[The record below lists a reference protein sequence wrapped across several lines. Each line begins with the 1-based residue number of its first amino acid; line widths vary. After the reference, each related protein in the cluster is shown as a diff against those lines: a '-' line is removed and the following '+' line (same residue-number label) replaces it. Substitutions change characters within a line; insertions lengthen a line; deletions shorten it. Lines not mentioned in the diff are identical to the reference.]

1 MKILFHKR
9 NIPLFF
15 SFFVLTFA
23 GSTWA
28 VNQGMDR
35 LLEYITYA
43 VLLTDISL
51 NYITSKKIGNKQ
63 RKTGMFFFVTILLF
77 YGLCVQQMPFGKLF
91 PLLMTMVVISV
102 SSLLSESYLDSY
114 RRIKIASDAVLWGN
128 IVALVLSVLFGYTVI
143 QTHSEMNIFAFSGGI
158 AVKNYFGADMLII
171 FIGNYLAERETPKLN
186 HKLLMVIS
194 VLFLLLSNSRGAII
208 MFVVFLVGMRVSV
221 VHKITK
227 RQRKLFT
234 ITAILLCIGA
244 SIVLYQEIMRNS
256 FNYMMRINGF
266 LNYINHPTTDFIKI
280 LIGNAKELYV
290 SDFDYVTQFRRLYGW
305 NESVEFALLDILIKN
320 GIIGLI
326 GYIVIFYILIR
337 TFIKSENWEYKSTG
351 IAIAVMF
358 LISALVENYIQ
369 SIHFPIG
376 IYCYLVMG
384 GIVGMC
390 NREDAERRLN

>member
-1 MKILFHKR
+1 
-9 NIPLFF
+9 
-15 SFFVLTFA
+15 
-23 GSTWA
+23 
-28 VNQGMDR
+28 
-35 LLEYITYA
+35 
-43 VLLTDISL
+43 
-51 NYITSKKIGNKQ
+51 
-63 RKTGMFFFVTILLF
+63 
-77 YGLCVQQMPFGKLF
+77 
-91 PLLMTMVVISV
+91 
-102 SSLLSESYLDSY
+102 
-114 RRIKIASDAVLWGN
+114 
-128 IVALVLSVLFGYTVI
+128 
-143 QTHSEMNIFAFSGGI
+143 
-158 AVKNYFGADMLII
+158 
-171 FIGNYLAERETPKLN
+171 
-186 HKLLMVIS
+186 
-194 VLFLLLSNSRGAII
+194 